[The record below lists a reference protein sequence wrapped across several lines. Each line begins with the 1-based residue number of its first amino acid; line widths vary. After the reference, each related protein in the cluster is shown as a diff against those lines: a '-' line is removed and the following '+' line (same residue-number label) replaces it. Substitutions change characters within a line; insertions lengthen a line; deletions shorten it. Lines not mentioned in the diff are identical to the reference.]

1 MVLGAAVIEED
12 SAAEQG
18 RRSNGQFFHPPLER
32 TRFTIIHLSDTGHEP
47 RSQTT
52 VPFPSVAPLAPR
64 TLDRVLILGGGG
76 ILGPSVVEE
85 LGDSG
90 DPDKLPFNLRVTDVH
105 ADKRNPGSQP
115 LQLPESHEYVEID
128 IASND
133 EVIAAVSVSS
143 DSQLPK
149 ASRQGPTSRSLLPAY
164 ICVGLVQVE
173 GTDAVVNLSVMR
185 LDRKLAFDVNTRGVY
200 NAIMAAVA
208 AKHDRFINTGPHFT
222 VVGTLYDDYDF
233 GTPRH

>member
-1 MVLGAAVIEED
+1 
-12 SAAEQG
+12 
-18 RRSNGQFFHPPLER
+18 
-32 TRFTIIHLSDTGHEP
+32 
-47 RSQTT
+47 
-52 VPFPSVAPLAPR
+52 
-64 TLDRVLILGGGG
+64 
-76 ILGPSVVEE
+76 
-85 LGDSG
+85 
-90 DPDKLPFNLRVTDVH
+90 
-105 ADKRNPGSQP
+105 
-115 LQLPESHEYVEID
+115 
-128 IASND
+128 
-133 EVIAAVSVSS
+133 
-143 DSQLPK
+143 
-149 ASRQGPTSRSLLPAY
+149 LPAY

>member
-149 ASRQGPTSRSLLPAY
+149 ASRQGPNISFPLAGLYLRWLGAGGRNRCSRQPLCHAIGPQTRFRRQYKRRVQRNYGGSGGEARPLYQYGSSLY
-164 ICVGLVQVE
+164 CCR
-173 GTDAVVNLSVMR
+173 D
-185 LDRKLAFDVNTRGVY
+185 
-200 NAIMAAVA
+200 
-208 AKHDRFINTGPHFT
+208 T
-222 VVGTLYDDYDF
+222 V
-233 GTPRH
+233 